1 MSQNIICVIFVRAG
15 SKTIKNKNIQLLDN
29 FPLLE
34 HSIFMAKKFFANS
47 NIYISTNSKKM
58 ISIAIK
64 HKINY
69 IVRPNSLCG
78 DNSKEWNSWKHAVKF
93 LKKKNINFKKI
104 LSLPTTSPMRK
115 ATDIKKAISLSNT
128 NCDAVISVTNST
140 RSPYW
145 NMTKIDKS
153 GYHSVVIQDKK
164 NYKNYIRRQN
174 TPKTYDMTTVVYIA
188 KKEYIENSDRLMN
201 GKIKA
206 VLIPSERAIDID
218 TNFDLK
224 IARYLFNGK

>member
-1 MSQNIICVIFVRAG
+1 MIQNIICVIFVRSG
-15 SKTIKNKNIQLLDN
+15 SKTIKNKNIQLIGK
-29 FPLLE
+29 FTLLE
-34 HSIFMAKKFFANS
+34 HSILMAKKLFANS

-64 HKINY
+64 HDVNY
-69 IVRPNSLCG
+69 IKRPSNLCS

-93 LKKKNINFKKI
+93 LKKKNIKFEKI
-104 LSLPTTSPMRK
+104 LSLPTTSPLRK
-115 ATDIKKAISLSNT
+115 AIDIKKAINLSNT
-128 NCDAVISVTNST
+128 SCDAVISVTSST

-145 NMTKIDKS
+145 NMTKVDKL

-206 VLIPSERAIDID
+206 VLIPPERAIDID

-224 IARYLFNGK
+224 LARHLFNEK